1 MRPVRTA
8 LLAIVVLGA
17 LLRLTGLGVHSLWY
31 DEGCT
36 VYLATAKDTLEALRM
51 DRHPPL
57 AFLLFKGWIALFG
70 EGDRTM
76 RLLSAIASTAAL
88 LLFVPLARAWASERG
103 ALAAVA
109 LYAVS
114 PFHIWHGQE
123 VRMYGLL
130 DLGAVAA
137 LAATAIYI
145 RRSRTNEPRAFL
157 LVGVTAAVAFAFGV
171 QYMGALVF
179 ASIVA
184 VAVAA
189 RAAKRISTRELAS
202 LVAAGTTGLLA
213 WMPWIVKR
221 LPEQMKTPWGFTART
236 TARDLVEFP
245 SRQILTEMSAV
256 PQALVPAGYA
266 LGAVLTVGIVAGLV
280 LALRARRFETSAIA
294 LAFVAP
300 LVATLLESLV
310 VPATI
315 QPKYLM
321 AVGPCTALL
330 AAVGLAEGIRRP
342 IGPVLAAFACVGCLG
357 VTWIHRT
364 RNLREDFRG
373 ACAELEANWK
383 PGDIVVVVT
392 GTPEGFSEGAV
403 RHYLRDRADI
413 LASVRTPDEV
423 LRPDGLPRAG
433 SALHVIHRDSGYSQT
448 QMDALLAAHPALFT
462 GEQRF
467 RICYLELR
475 G

>member
-8 LLAIVVLGA
+8 LLAILVLGA

-70 EGDRTM
+70 EGDRTL
-76 RLLSAIASTAAL
+76 RLLSALASTAAL
-88 LLFVPLARAWASERG
+88 ALFAPLARAWAGERG
-103 ALAAVA
+103 SLAAVA

-114 PFHIWHGQE
+114 PFHVWHGQE

-130 DLGAVAA
+130 DLAAVAA
-137 LAATAIYI
+137 LAATASFV
-145 RRSRTNEPRAFL
+145 RKPRVPS
-157 LVGVTAAVAFAFGV
+157 LVAVALSVAFAFGL

-179 ASIVA
+179 ASIAA

-189 RAAKRISTRELAS
+189 RAAKRITTGDLAR
-202 LVAAGTTGLLA
+202 LVAAAAAGLA
-213 WMPWIVKR
+213 VWIPWIVAR

-236 TARDLVEFP
+236 TARDLAEFP

-256 PQALVPAGYA
+256 PPALVGVGYA
-266 LGAVLTVGIVAGLV
+266 LGAVLTLGIAAGLV
-280 LALRARRFETSAIA
+280 LALRARRFETIAIA

-300 LVATLLESLV
+300 LAATLLESLV
-310 VPATI
+310 VPATV

-321 AVGPCTALL
+321 AVAPCTALL

-342 IGPVLAAFACVGCLG
+342 IGATLAAFACVGCLG
-357 VTWIHRT
+357 VTWVQRT

-373 ACAELEANWK
+373 ACAELEERWK
-383 PGDIVVVVT
+383 PGDTVVVVT

-413 LASVRTPDEV
+413 LSSVRTPDAAV
-423 LRPDGLPRAG
+423 ASNGAR
-433 SALHVIHRDSGYSQT
+433 LHVVHRESGYARAP
-448 QMDALLAAHPALFT
+448 MDALLATHPTLFA
-462 GEQRF
+462 GESRF
-467 RICYLELR
+467 RIRYLEL
-475 G
+475 GG

>member
-8 LLAIVVLGA
+8 LLAILVIGA

-70 EGDRTM
+70 EGDRTL
-76 RLLSAIASTAAL
+76 RLLSALASTAAL
-88 LLFVPLARAWASERG
+88 FLFVPLARAWAGERG
-103 ALAAVA
+103 SLAAIA
-109 LYAVS
+109 LCAVS
-114 PFHIWHGQE
+114 PFHVWHGQE

-130 DLGAVAA
+130 DLAAVAA
-137 LAATAIYI
+137 LAATAAYV
-145 RRSRTNEPRAFL
+145 RKPRASSIVAVAL
-157 LVGVTAAVAFAFGV
+157 SVAFAFGL

-179 ASIVA
+179 ASIAA

-189 RAAKRISTRELAS
+189 RVAKRITARELAS
-202 LVAAGTTGLLA
+202 LVAAAAAGVAA
-213 WMPWIVKR
+213 WLPWIVAR

-245 SRQILTEMSAV
+245 SRQVLTEMSAV
-256 PQALVPAGYA
+256 PPALVPVGYA
-266 LGAVLTVGIVAGLV
+266 LGAVLTLGVAAGLV
-280 LALRARRFETSAIA
+280 LALRARRFETTAIA
-294 LAFVAP
+294 LAFAAP
-300 LVATLLESLV
+300 LAATLIESLV
-310 VPATI
+310 VPATV

-321 AVGPCTALL
+321 AVAPCTALL
-330 AAVGLAEGIRRP
+330 AAAGLAEGIRRP
-342 IGPVLAAFACVGCLG
+342 LGTALAAFACAGCLG
-357 VTWIHRT
+357 VTWIQRT

-373 ACAELEANWK
+373 ACAELVERWK
-383 PGDIVVVVT
+383 PGDTVVVVT

-413 LASVRTPDEV
+413 LAS
-423 LRPDGLPRAG
+423 LRPPSEVRASTTG
-433 SALHVIHRDSGYSQT
+433 SAIHVVHRESGYARA
-448 QMDALLAAHPALFT
+448 QMDALLAAHPAIYT
-462 GEQRF
+462 GDARF
-467 RICYLELR
+467 RIRYLALR
-475 G
+475 GE

>member
-8 LLAIVVLGA
+8 LLAILFLGA
-17 LLRLTGLGVHSLWY
+17 LLRLTRLGVHSLWY

-57 AFLLFKGWIALFG
+57 SFLLFKGWIALFG
-70 EGDRTM
+70 EGDRTL
-76 RLLSAIASTAAL
+76 RLVSALASTAAL
-88 LLFVPLARAWASERG
+88 ALFVPLARAWTSERG
-103 ALAAVA
+103 SLAAIA

-114 PFHIWHGQE
+114 PFHVWHGQE
-123 VRMYGLL
+123 VRMYGWL

-137 LAATAIYI
+137 LAATAAYV
-145 RRSRTNEPRAFL
+145 RRPRPVL
-157 LVGVTAAVAFAFGV
+157 LAGVALAVAFAFGL

-179 ASIVA
+179 ASIA
-184 VAVAA
+184 AIAVAA
-189 RAAKRISTRELAS
+189 RAAKRITTRELAS
-202 LVAAGTTGLLA
+202 LVAAAAAGLA
-213 WMPWIVKR
+213 VWFPWIVAR
-221 LPEQMKTPWGFTART
+221 LPEQMRTPWGFTART
-236 TARDLVEFP
+236 TARDLAEFP
-245 SRQILTEMSAV
+245 SRQILTEMSAI
-256 PQALVPAGYA
+256 PSALVPVGYA
-266 LGAVLTVGIVAGLV
+266 LGAVLTLGIAAGLV

-300 LVATLLESLV
+300 LAATLCESLV
-310 VPATI
+310 VPATV

-321 AVGPCTALL
+321 AVAPCTALL

-342 IGPVLAAFACVGCLG
+342 AGTALAAFACAGCLG
-357 VTWIHRT
+357 VTWIQRT

-373 ACAELEANWK
+373 ACAELVEHWR
-383 PGDIVVVVT
+383 PGDTVVVVT

-413 LASVRTPDEV
+413 LASMRAPDDV
-423 LRPDGLPRAG
+423 LAHGVG
-433 SALHVIHRDSGYSQT
+433 HSTIHVVHRESGYSSDA
-448 QMDALLAAHPALFT
+448 MDALLASYPVSIS
-462 GEQRF
+462 GETRF
-467 RICYLELR
+467 RVRYLELH